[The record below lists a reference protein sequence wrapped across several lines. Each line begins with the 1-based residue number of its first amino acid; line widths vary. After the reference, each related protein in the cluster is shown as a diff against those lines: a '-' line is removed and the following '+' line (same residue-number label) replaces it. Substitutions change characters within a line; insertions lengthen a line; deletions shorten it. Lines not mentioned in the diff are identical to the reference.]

1 MKYILFILLSL
12 NCFSQTNSKAQYLFD
27 ENDQLINQ
35 DQFKNKLNDK
45 KIELITYEIDTA
57 FIGRFLKKRD
67 IGILSSS
74 EKIKIYNALQN
85 ISTKKI
91 DYSKTIIIN
100 FFYKDIPEPDGSCI
114 DYYVTDK
121 AYKKFLDNN
130 NSISQF
136 FITEKNYDYKNKNVY
151 QDKNDII
158 RATLFKYRFVCGN
171 YIIIQPNGHFYRKLG
186 EYKQDEIPQNLNNF
200 E

>member
-12 NCFSQTNSKAQYLFD
+12 NCFSQKNSKAQYLFD
-27 ENDQLINQ
+27 ENDQLISQ

-57 FIGRFLKKRD
+57 FIGRFLKKKD

-91 DYSKTIIIN
+91 DDSKTIIIN
-100 FFYKDIPEPDGSCI
+100 FFYKDNPEPNGSCI

-121 AYKKFLDNN
+121 AYRKFLENN
-130 NSISQF
+130 TSLNQF

-158 RATLFKYRFVCGN
+158 RATLFKYKFACGN
-171 YIIIQPNGHFYRKLG
+171 YIIIHPNGNFYRKLG
-186 EYKQDEIPQNLNNF
+186 EYKQEEIPQNLINI

>member
-57 FIGRFLKKRD
+57 FIGRFLKKKD

-91 DYSKTIIIN
+91 DDSKTIIIN

-114 DYYVTDK
+114 DHYVTDK
-121 AYKKFLDNN
+121 AYKKFLENN

-136 FITEKNYDYKNKNVY
+136 FITEKNYEYKNKNVY

>member
-1 MKYILFILLSL
+1 MKYILFILFSL
-12 NCFSQTNSKAQYLFD
+12 NCFSQTNSKVQYLFD
-27 ENDQLINQ
+27 ENDQLISQ

-57 FIGRFLKKRD
+57 FIGRFLKKKE

-74 EKIKIYNALQN
+74 DKIKIYNAIQN
-85 ISTKKI
+85 ISKKKI
-91 DYSKTIIIN
+91 DDSKTIIIN
-100 FFYKDIPEPDGSCI
+100 FFYKDNPEPNGSCI

-158 RATLFKYRFVCGN
+158 RATLFKYKFACGN
-171 YIIIQPNGHFYRKLG
+171 YIIIQPNGNFYRKLG
-186 EYKQDEIPQNLNNF
+186 EYKQDEIPQNLINF